1 MHFGNLHFVASLQTA
16 QEHCCPK
23 IRFRSCSARLGAWA
37 ASPLY
42 LCRQSPGQLDAPVA
56 RTTLFA
62 AVSPSLARMLC
73 PAGEP
78 ASMLFKTQSAAVYG
92 IDANIIEVEVD
103 VSPSRDPKENFQ
115 TVGLPDTA
123 VKESRQRITAALRNC
138 GYEVPLTKI
147 TINLAPA
154 DIKKEGSGFDLP
166 MAMGILGAYGGLIKK
181 ELTEYVMVGE
191 LSLDGGIRG
200 VRGALPIAIA
210 ARAKKIA
217 NLIVPEVNAREAA
230 VVSGVNVYPVKS
242 LIDVVNLLNSGNGI
256 SPLTVDTSQM
266 LGATEQSG
274 AADFKE
280 VRGQFTAKRALEVAC
295 AGGHNI
301 LMIGPPGSGKTMLA
315 KRVSG
320 ILPPLTFEEALETTK
335 IHSVAGVLD
344 AAAGL
349 VSVRPF
355 RAPHHTISDAGLI
368 GGGIIPRP
376 GEVSLSHNGVLFLD
390 ELPEFPRNVLEVM
403 RQPLEDGTVCIARA
417 SMPLTFPA
425 RFMLAAA
432 MNPCP
437 CGFFNDRSREC
448 RCTQPMIQRY
458 MQKISGPLMDRIDIH
473 IDVPA
478 VNYKEMRSTV
488 APEGSAQVRD
498 RVMRAREIQLRRFML
513 PEVSSRQT
521 TAPKSGAE
529 TDGEPAQPLSETPN
543 RIDGERLREANRTEP
558 ALSDRLQGG
567 SRTGAT
573 RTYCNAQMTPR
584 QIRAFCELSADC
596 ERLLERAMMQQGLT
610 ARAHDRILKVARTIA
625 DLEGEQAI
633 QPKHIAEAIQYRTL
647 DRTFW
652 A

>member
-1 MHFGNLHFVASLQTA
+1 VDSIEWWCETLPM
-16 QEHCCPK
+16 
-23 IRFRSCSARLGAWA
+23 
-37 ASPLY
+37 LY
-42 LCRQSPGQLDAPVA
+42 K
-56 RTTLFA
+56 TL
-62 AVSPSLARMLC
+62 
-73 PAGEP
+73 
-78 ASMLFKTQSAAVYG
+78 SAAVYG

-103 VSPSRDPKENFQ
+103 VSGIKCDEDHFH
-115 TVGLPDTA
+115 TVGLPDAA
-123 VKESRQRITAALRNC
+123 VRESRDRVRAALRNC
-138 GYEVPLTKI
+138 GYDIPLTHI

-166 MAMGILGAYGGLIKK
+166 MALGILGAYGGLNKK
-181 ELTEYVMVGE
+181 ELSDCLFVGE
-191 LSLDGGIRG
+191 LSLDGGVRKI
-200 VRGALPIAIA
+200 RGALPIAIE
-210 ARAKKIA
+210 ARGRKISRMV
-217 NLIVPEVNAREAA
+217 VPELNAREAA
-230 VVSGVNVYPVKS
+230 MVSGVSVYPVKS
-242 LIDVVNLLNSGNGI
+242 LLDVIHFVNSGNGI
-256 SPLTVDTSQM
+256 APTVVNQETLLSEAQHFPV
-266 LGATEQSG
+266 
-274 AADFKE
+274 DFKD
-280 VRGQFTAKRALEVAC
+280 VRGQQTAKRAMEVAC

-315 KRVSG
+315 KRIPT
-320 ILPPLTFEEALETTK
+320 ILPPFTFEEALETTK

-344 AAAGL
+344 SGAGL
-349 VSVRPF
+349 VGLRPF
-355 RAPHHTISDAGLI
+355 RSPHHTVSDAGLI

-376 GEVSLSHNGVLFLD
+376 GEVSLAHNGVLFLD

-417 SMPLTFPA
+417 AMSLTFPA

-478 VNYKEMRSTV
+478 VNYKEMRSTSE
-488 APEGSAQVRD
+488 PEGSDQIRE
-498 RVMRAREIQLRRFML
+498 RVMRARDVQLRRL
-513 PEVSSRQT
+513 GRTSSAAQGTAQQT
-521 TAPKSGAE
+521 
-529 TDGEPAQPLSETPN
+529 
-543 RIDGERLREANRTEP
+543 P
-558 ALSDRLQGG
+558 ALADKSVR
-567 SRTGAT
+567 AT

-584 QIRAFCELSADC
+584 QIRTFCELSADC
-596 ERLLERAMMQQGLT
+596 ERLLERAMMKQGLT

-625 DLEGEQAI
+625 DLEGEQGI